1 MKSVWCQ
8 NNSECRHIKVNM
20 LCYLL
25 VFSTCWKWK
34 LQYKEHVNI
43 SKHKML
49 IKEMYMYLFYDNF
62 ILVFN
67 DTSPFKVDLL
77 MKEKNKYKIMST
89 SIPF

>member
-1 MKSVWCQ
+1 
-8 NNSECRHIKVNM
+8 M
-20 LCYLL
+20 LCYFL

-34 LQYKEHVNI
+34 LQYKENVNI

-49 IKEMYMYLFYDNF
+49 IKEMYMYLFKDNF

-77 MKEKNKYKIMST
+77 MKEKISTKLCLLQFPFNKISPSK
-89 SIPF
+89 SIFEDL